1 MNADDRAQLYLQHPE
16 PCPDIVGALPYLIH
30 PPGRLSRT
38 SSWLRFRDETL
49 VPLMRQRP
57 DDTNLAAFLRQAEA
71 VLVWRAG
78 LCPEQHFWRAE
89 WPGIS
94 GLGP

>member
-1 MNADDRAQLYLQHPE
+1 MNADDRAQLYLKHPE

-38 SSWLRFRDETL
+38 SSWLRFREETL
-49 VPLMRQRP
+49 VPLMRQQP
-57 DDTNLAAFLRQAEA
+57 GDANLAAFLRQAEA

-89 WPGIS
+89 
-94 GLGP
+94 

>member
-1 MNADDRAQLYLQHPE
+1 MNTDDRAQLYLQHPE

-49 VPLMRQRP
+49 LPLLREHS
-57 DDTNLAAFLRQAEA
+57 DDRHLAGFLRQAEA
-71 VLVWRAG
+71 VLAWRAG
-78 LCPEQHFWRAE
+78 LRPVQRFWRAD
-89 WPGIS
+89 
-94 GLGP
+94 